1 MSDTT
6 SNKVAVTGQDGLEPT
21 SPSSTEPE
29 QTRMQSHFFAHLFR
43 MKLIQRWPLMRNI
56 NRENVAEHSHQVA
69 MVAHMLATIG
79 NQYFQQHI
87 NPERVAT
94 LALFHDA
101 SEVITGDLPTPVKYF
116 NPQIAVEYKKIEAIA
131 EQRLLSML
139 PPELQ
144 QVYQH
149 LLLSDAYSPAEKQLV
164 KAADQLC
171 AYLKTIEEISA
182 GNHEFTI
189 AKRRLEKMLATYPQP
204 EVQYF
209 LSVFCPSFA
218 LSLDEISGDEY

>member
-1 MSDTT
+1 MG
-6 SNKVAVTGQDGLEPT
+6 SNTG
-21 SPSSTEPE
+21 
-29 QTRMQSHFFAHLFR
+29 SHFFAHLFR
-43 MKLIQRWPLMRNI
+43 MKLIQRWPLMRNVS
-56 NRENVAEHSHQVA
+56 RENVAEHSHQVA
-69 MVAHMLATIG
+69 MVAHMLAVVG
-79 NQYFQQHI
+79 QQLYGGTLQ
-87 NPERVAT
+87 PERVAT

-144 QVYQH
+144 AVYQQ
-149 LLLSDAYSPAEKQLV
+149 LLPGSAYTEAEKSLV
-164 KAADQLC
+164 KAADHLC

-182 GNHEFTI
+182 GNHEFMI
-189 AKRRLEKMLATYPQP
+189 AKRRLEKMLASYPQP

-209 LSVFCPSFA
+209 LNTFTASFA
-218 LSLDEISGDEY
+218 LSLDEISQDEPL

>member
-1 MSDTT
+1 MS
-6 SNKVAVTGQDGLEPT
+6 Q
-21 SPSSTEPE
+21 
-29 QTRMQSHFFAHLFR
+29 QSHFFAHLFR
-43 MKLIQRWPLMRNI
+43 MKLINRWPLMRNVNI
-56 NRENVAEHSHQVA
+56 ENVAEHSHQVA
-69 MVAHMLATIG
+69 MVAHMLAVIG
-79 NQYFQQHI
+79 QQLFKGAI

-131 EQRLLSML
+131 EQKLLSML

-144 QVYQH
+144 AVYQP
-149 LLLSDAYSPAEKQLV
+149 LLLSVQYNEAEKRLV
-164 KAADQLC
+164 KAADHLC
-171 AYLKTIEEISA
+171 AYLKAIEEISA

-189 AKRRLEKMLATYPQP
+189 AKRRLEKMLQSYPEP

-209 LSVFCPSFA
+209 LHTFAASFS
-218 LSLDEISGDEY
+218 LTLDEISLDDPL